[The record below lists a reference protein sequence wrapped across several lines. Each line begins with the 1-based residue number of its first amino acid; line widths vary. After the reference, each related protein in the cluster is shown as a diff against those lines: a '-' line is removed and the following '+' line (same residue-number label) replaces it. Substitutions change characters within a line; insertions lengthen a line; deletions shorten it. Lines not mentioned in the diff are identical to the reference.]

1 LFKSLT
7 NHDELSIKQKI
18 IFHQSI
24 FSLLSL
30 TKKGQ
35 IKLICHYL
43 EHMNTPLIHKTLLRL
58 ADSLP
63 EGARLLGLDVGSKTI
78 GLAVSNSD
86 LTVAAAIDTIRRIKF
101 AKDFE
106 QLKNIIEGRSIGGL
120 VIGLPISMD
129 GTEGPACQSIRQ
141 FGTNIVERM
150 DINITFWDERLSTSA
165 VQRFLTDEADMTRKR
180 RSEIVDKLAATYI
193 LQGAINS
200 LWELRN
206 NT

>member
-1 LFKSLT
+1 
-7 NHDELSIKQKI
+7 
-18 IFHQSI
+18 
-24 FSLLSL
+24 
-30 TKKGQ
+30 
-35 IKLICHYL
+35 
-43 EHMNTPLIHKTLLRL
+43 MNTPLIHKTLLRL

-180 RSEIVDKLAATYI
+180 RGEVVDKLAATYI